1 VKEGAFWRGSAFRV
15 IAVGG
20 VLITAAAIALCTP
33 WFGLVDLREVV
44 ITGNRHAA
52 AADLVSLSGL
62 QRGQSLLAT
71 SLGRVSANLLR
82 HPWVKSVSLQRR
94 LPHTLLIAIRERD
107 EVAWMS
113 APSNDGCL
121 TIAEGGVIVSS
132 DCERRSSLIELL
144 GARLSGSRVGASL
157 VDAAAVDLID
167 RLRGGELAS
176 LGVTRIDLTDPDSVE
191 LEAGSGIRI
200 LLGGMTDVPSRL
212 DSLAALCRSLDI
224 EDYEVID
231 LRFGGEATLV
241 PR

>member
-1 VKEGAFWRGSAFRV
+1 MKEGAFWRGSAFRV

-20 VLITAAAIALCTP
+20 VLITAAIALCTP

-62 QRGQSLLAT
+62 QRGQSLLVT
-71 SLGRVSANLLR
+71 SLGRVGANLLR

-113 APSNDGCL
+113 SPSSDDCL
-121 TIAEGGVIVSS
+121 TIGEGGVIVSS
-132 DCERRSSLIELL
+132 NCDRSSSLIELL

-157 VDAAAVDLID
+157 VDAAVVDLIEG
-167 RLRGGELAS
+167 LRGGELAS
-176 LGVTRIDLTDPDSVE
+176 LGVGRIDLTDPDSVE
-191 LEAGSGIRI
+191 LTTGSGARV
-200 LLGGMTDVPSRL
+200 LLGGTAHMLSRL